1 MVVITEKGR
10 IISSM
15 KVSESLSEMF
25 KRHKKKAKIEDQQ
38 LLIVR
43 GEPNEKLKAEVK
55 RRLEILQ
62 F

>member
-1 MVVITEKGR
+1 
-10 IISSM
+10 M